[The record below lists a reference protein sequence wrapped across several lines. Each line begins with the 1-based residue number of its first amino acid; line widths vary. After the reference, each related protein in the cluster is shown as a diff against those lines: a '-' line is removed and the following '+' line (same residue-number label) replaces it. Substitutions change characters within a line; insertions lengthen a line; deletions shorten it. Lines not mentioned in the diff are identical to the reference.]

1 MIIILTK
8 EIHVIGKSR
17 DLLVSVKLVPLW
29 YEVYKAKI
37 KSEHQGKCVE
47 NEIWPLKFNIKFWF
61 AKSPERPNGLC
72 SGWYQ
77 FHRYNMLSKSTVVA
91 LCSLLVW
98 FNFISALDI
107 LMKAL
112 LVCCIDLVFKLVPLQ
127 WYSYFKFAFSM
138 YSYIGSNYMWPHEE
152 SREN

>member
-1 MIIILTK
+1 MWLANPETFWLVLNWF
-8 EIHVIGKSR
+8 HSDMKSIKQKKR
-17 DLLVSVKLVPLW
+17 VS
-29 YEVYKAKI
+29 AK
-37 KSEHQGKCVE
+37 
-47 NEIWPLKFNIKFWF
+47 F

-112 LVCCIDLVFKLVPLQ
+112 LVCCIDLVSKLVPLQ

-138 YSYIGSNYMWPHEE
+138 YSYIRSNYMWPHKE